1 MAPMAARDLVDR
13 YYARLAEGDVAGL
26 VAMYGDGAEIV
37 RYDGDAGTP
46 DEIGAYFS
54 AFFDR
59 HRAARLRSIDQWRE
73 ADDVIMWDALVDTE
87 GGILQTVHVVVVD
100 DDGLIRR
107 HIPGVRGYWGQ

>member
-1 MAPMAARDLVDR
+1 MMPMAGRDLVDT

-37 RYDGDAGTP
+37 RYDGVAGTP
-46 DEIGAYFS
+46 QAIGDYFTG
-54 AFFDR
+54 FLDR
-59 HRAARLRSIDQWRE
+59 HRAAHLRSIDQWRE

-87 GGILQTVHVVVVD
+87 AGILQTVHVVVVD